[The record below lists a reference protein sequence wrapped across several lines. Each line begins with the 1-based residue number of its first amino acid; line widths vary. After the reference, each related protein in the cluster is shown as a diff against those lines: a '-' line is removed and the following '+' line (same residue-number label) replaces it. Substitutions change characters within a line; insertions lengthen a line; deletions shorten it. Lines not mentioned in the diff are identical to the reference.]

1 MCTRI
6 KQPPRQKKPTTPFT
20 TITKR
25 NDDIETQFP
34 DRLDYLKNMGFD
46 ERQAQAALEKTNYD
60 VEEATKL
67 LKSGIPK
74 MKKPKSEDISDDE
87 DSEDEKDKTET
98 IEEQNTADSHPS
110 NSLSAGQADG
120 CPSPKPNLESSPK
133 ETDLEEPKN
142 ENKEEGY
149 TGLFRDLSDDFIDY
163 GEGKKETSTYKHKCI
178 VEGYSDSDS
187 ETTENQTK
195 EEVQD
200 VQEEETPNIPSD
212 DEEIEA
218 EKQQLL
224 MNGIAALAEKEA
236 ERLLQLY
243 GVPNQ
248 VIVSLRKAQKYTMV
262 MERYKEETKKKNEQ
276 IPIEIEDDDE
286 TDSIYMKVID
296 DREEWLQDNPGKQLG
311 KRFWEKLT
319 VDERIAVYLRRF
331 DFVARFS
338 NRAEKWLTPE
348 WIEERFKKGLN
359 DEQNKRSKI
368 RAYASLLAHC
378 DDDSEKKADDGDIT
392 HTYYEIDPKTAPYIT
407 DDLDAI
413 VKFAEEKL
421 PLEAIPPQSL
431 EKIRG
436 FKNLSDF
443 ERIVLLQKIKDV
455 RDGTNFA
462 ADIIQ
467 NTDIECDPDALFEK
481 FKKGRNIIKYK
492 AKPREIYGARSKGK

>member
-1 MCTRI
+1 M
-6 KQPPRQKKPTTPFT
+6 P
-20 TITKR
+20 
-25 NDDIETQFP
+25 
-34 DRLDYLKNMGFD
+34 
-46 ERQAQAALEKTNYD
+46 
-60 VEEATKL
+60 
-67 LKSGIPK
+67 
-74 MKKPKSEDISDDE
+74 
-87 DSEDEKDKTET
+87 
-98 IEEQNTADSHPS
+98 
-110 NSLSAGQADG
+110 
-120 CPSPKPNLESSPK
+120 PK
-133 ETDLEEPKN
+133 ETDLEKP
-142 ENKEEGY
+142 KEESTERRY

-163 GEGKKETSTYKHKCI
+163 GEGKKESTKYNHKCI

-187 ETTENQTK
+187 ETTKTQTINEEVN

-200 VQEEETPNIPSD
+200 AHEEETTINQSSD
-212 DEEIEA
+212 DEEEKEH

-224 MNGIAALAEKEA
+224 KNGIAALEEREA

-243 GVPNQ
+243 GVPNM
-248 VIVSLRKAQKYTMV
+248 VIVSLTKGQKYTMV

-276 IPIEIEDDDE
+276 VPIEIEDDDE
-286 TDSIYMKVID
+286 TDAIYLKVID
-296 DREEWLQDNPGKQLG
+296 DREEWLQDNPGKRLG

-359 DEQNKRSKI
+359 DEQNKRSKT

-378 DDDSEKKADDGDIT
+378 DDDSEKKAGDGDIT
-392 HTYYEIDPKTAPYIT
+392 HTFYEIDPKTAPYIT
-407 DDLDAI
+407 DDFDVI

-421 PLEAIPPQSL
+421 PVEAIPPQSI
-431 EKIRG
+431 ERIKG
-436 FKNLSDF
+436 FKNLNDF

-462 ADIIQ
+462 ADTIQ
-467 NTDIECDPDALFEK
+467 NTDIECDPEALFKK

-492 AKPREIYGARSKGK
+492 QTPREIFGARGKGKE